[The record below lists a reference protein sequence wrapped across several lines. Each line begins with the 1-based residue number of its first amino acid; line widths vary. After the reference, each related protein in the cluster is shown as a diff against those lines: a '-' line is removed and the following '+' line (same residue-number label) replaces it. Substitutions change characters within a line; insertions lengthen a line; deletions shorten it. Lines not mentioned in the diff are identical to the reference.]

1 MNISSFCSVLF
12 ILFFSLTGCGYKSTG
27 GLKRTDSL
35 VNTEVLKSAKS
46 AVNLWLTN
54 DVEGIQFLKNSKW
67 KIDDKVFLNSR
78 KDRGYVLLLNQDKD
92 VNAELDYVQTLYA
105 AKDSGQWV
113 IYLASLPNIIVPRKK
128 ENGRFRTNSLTELA
142 ELGEKEIKN
151 STAGI
156 NDDFIDQEYTADLK
170 MNHYLFLARKIKK

>member
-1 MNISSFCSVLF
+1 MNTFSFYKVLF
-12 ILFFSLTGCGYKSTG
+12 ILLVSLNACEHKNDVKETVTG
-27 GLKRTDSL
+27 
-35 VNTEVLKSAKS
+35 VNAVVLKSARN
-46 AVNLWLTN
+46 AVDLWLNN
-54 DVEGIQFLKNSKW
+54 DVEGIQFLKNSNW

-128 ENGRFRTNSLTELA
+128 ENGIFKTNSLTELA

-151 STAGI
+151 STEGI
-156 NDDFIDQEYTADLK
+156 NDDFIDQEYSADLK
-170 MNHYLFLARKIKK
+170 MNHHLFLAKKIKK